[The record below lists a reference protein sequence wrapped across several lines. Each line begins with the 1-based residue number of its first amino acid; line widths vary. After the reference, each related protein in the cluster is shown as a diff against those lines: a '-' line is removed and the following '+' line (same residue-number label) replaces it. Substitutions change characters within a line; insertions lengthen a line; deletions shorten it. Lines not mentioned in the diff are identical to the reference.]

1 MKTFPTY
8 ISLLIGV
15 LLFSLQAQAQ
25 SYTKKVLERV
35 PELEIGKVYT
45 GKDVRAAKKHFPDGV
60 AIDDETVY
68 PFAKLTGRRVVVIFY
83 FRVQSNAD
91 FIHMDATSLR
101 KKNLQ
106 PEHVNRYLY
115 SHGKIG
121 DTEYASTFS
130 MNKKKIVTF
139 KQIKNGKTST
149 QRYRIEGK
157 RFSIIVE

>member
-8 ISLLIGV
+8 ALLIAG
-15 LLFSLQAQAQ
+15 LLLLNLQVQAQ
-25 SYTKKVLERV
+25 SYTKKVLEKV
-35 PELEIGKVYT
+35 PELEVGKVYT
-45 GKDVRAAKKHFPDGV
+45 GKDIRAAKKLFPEGV
-60 AIDDETVY
+60 AIEDETVY

-91 FIHMDATSLR
+91 FIHIDATSLR

-121 DTEYASTFS
+121 DTDYTSTFS
-130 MNKKKIVTF
+130 MDKKKIVTF
-139 KQIKNGKTST
+139 KQIKNGKISIK
-149 QRYRIEGK
+149 RYRIERK

>member
-1 MKTFPTY
+1 MKNYPTY
-8 ISLLIGV
+8 LLMICLV
-15 LLFSLQAQAQ
+15 LLGLQVQAQ
-25 SYTKKVLERV
+25 SYTKKVLAKT
-35 PELEIGKVYT
+35 PELEVGKVYT
-45 GKDVRAAKKHFPDGV
+45 GKNIRAAKKLFPDGV

-91 FIHMDATSLR
+91 FIHVDATALR

-106 PEHVNRYLY
+106 PENVNRYLY

-121 DTEYASTFS
+121 DTDYTSTFS
-130 MNKKKIVTF
+130 MNKKKIITF
-139 KQIKNGKTST
+139 KQIKNGKVST